1 MNTPLA
7 QLYINRDY
15 VLSQEEEL
23 FKDNIPYAQLVK
35 HKRSDILP
43 FNHIGGVIPY
53 DKDENFFTTAQ
64 RFNEEITKKNK
75 DKDTQEKFYREIQNR
90 NRNEI
95 YYLRRQNKLDHVK
108 KIDLA
113 LNFKM
118 QPTNYHDDYEFTEE
132 KNYATNHP
140 DDVNHRKKNEIKTY
154 EESKMKALCII
165 RSNRDKN
172 PNMKF

>member
-1 MNTPLA
+1 MDTPLA
-7 QLYINRDY
+7 KLYINRDY
-15 VLSQEEEL
+15 ILSEEEL
-23 FKDNIPYAQLVK
+23 IFKDNIPYSKLLK
-35 HKRSDILP
+35 NKRSDILP
-43 FNHIGGVIPY
+43 FNNIGGIIPY
-53 DKDENFFTTAQ
+53 EKEENYITSLD
-64 RFNEEITKKNK
+64 RFNEEITKRNL
-75 DKDTQEKFYREIQNR
+75 DKETQEKFYKGIQKYNRE
-90 NRNEI
+90 EI
-95 YYLRRQNKLDHVK
+95 YYLRRQNKMDHIK

-165 RSNRDKN
+165 RSDEK
-172 PNMKF
+172 KK